1 MERYGSITTPVSI
14 PRFIVGGMLVGGVA
28 VVAMA
33 FLNYDCSPG
42 PSSPPFPP
50 HSASCG
56 SRCAIRR
63 WRCSDCS

>member
-33 FLNYDCSPG
+33 FLNYG
-42 PSSPPFPP
+42 LLAGTPFPP